1 MAYFVGRDVDIAIT
15 TEHPT
20 QGIMVREPDATIPT
34 DLVNRH
40 IAIVADFKHGSTVM
54 DYANGTD
61 AAYLFAG
68 PRAMSTA
75 AGCDYNTVFG
85 ELNGQ
90 GGAVT
95 ELITGQDWNNQPDNL
110 TGLDLS
116 LGVMDEDVAFIGQ
129 RNIMKAEIKK
139 DNSVSLTRKKSDK
152 VWDGIYNDAR
162 FGIKEGN
169 TVAIPTNSEPLPGLF
184 TGLSAPD
191 FETCGYRIVLRFAE
205 APAIAT
211 TVADGV
217 IPAGDTTLTVDST
230 AGMVTG
236 DYLEVGGPTSVH
248 ATSGG
253 TANEHEIIKIGTV
266 ASGVSV
272 TGCTRAQRGTEAFE
286 IANDDQIT
294 VRGQGTGEVIVLRN
308 CYITEHSVTLSAD
321 GSQEETLALQS
332 YTDPKIYD
340 GITGGQWDDATTSA
354 EL

>member
-34 DLVNRH
+34 DLVDRH
-40 IAIVADFKHGSTVM
+40 IAMVVDFANAASVL
-54 DYANGTD
+54 DYANSTD
-61 AAYLFAG
+61 YAYLFAG

-75 AGCDYNTVFG
+75 AGCDANGVFG

-90 GGAVT
+90 T
-95 ELITGQDWNNQPDNL
+95 ELCNGEDWNNQPDNI
-110 TGLDLS
+110 TGLELS

-139 DNSVSLTRKKSDK
+139 DNSVTLTRKKADK

-169 TVAIPTNSEPLPGLF
+169 TVALPTNDEPFPGLF

-191 FETCGYRIVLRFAE
+191 FVTCGYRIVLRTSEKVPVLATTANNGGTISAVATSITVTAGTAITDDTYIKIDQE
-205 APAIAT
+205 IMLVTNIAT
-211 TVADGV
+211 HV
-217 IPAGDTTLTVDST
+217 LTV
-230 AGMVTG
+230 V
-236 DYLEVGGPTSVH
+236 
-248 ATSGG
+248 
-253 TANEHEIIKIGTV
+253 
-266 ASGVSV
+266 
-272 TGCTRAQRGTEAFE
+272 RAQLGTEASSH
-286 IANDDQIT
+286 NTDQN
-294 VRGQGTGEVIVLRN
+294 VYSLGTGGEGEVIVLRN
-308 CYITEHSVTLSAD
+308 CYVTDHTVTLSAD
-321 GSQEETLALQS
+321 GSQEESITLQS